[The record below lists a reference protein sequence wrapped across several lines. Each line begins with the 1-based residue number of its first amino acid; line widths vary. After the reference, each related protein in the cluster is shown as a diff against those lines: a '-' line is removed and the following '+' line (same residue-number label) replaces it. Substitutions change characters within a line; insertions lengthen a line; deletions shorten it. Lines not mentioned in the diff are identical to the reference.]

1 MSMHTVMIC
10 DDNIAVHKSI
20 ESYLAED
27 GVKVVSAYDGE
38 SALQIFRSNH
48 VDLVILDIMMPGKNG
63 IEICREIRKSSEV
76 PILMLSA
83 KDSELDR
90 IIGLEIGADDY
101 LSKPFSPREVSIRV
115 HKMLKRIYAH
125 QETKRLSLA
134 ELSVFPEKYEAFVKD
149 TKLDLTPKE
158 VSLLSYLV
166 YNAGKVL
173 SREIILSSVWGYDY
187 TGDTRTVDTHIKR
200 LRQKLPTEGVR
211 FAIRSVYGIG
221 YKMEELQ

>member
-1 MSMHTVMIC
+1 MIC

-20 ESYLAED
+20 ESYLSED

-38 SALQIFRSNH
+38 SALQIFHNNH

-63 IEICREIRKSSEV
+63 IEVCREIRKTSEV

-83 KDSELDR
+83 KDSEMDR
-90 IIGLEIGADDY
+90 IIGLELGADDY

-115 HKMLKRIYAH
+115 QKMLKRIHAH
-125 QETKRLSLA
+125 HETKKLSLA
-134 ELSVFPEKYEAFVKD
+134 ELSVFPEKYEAYVND
-149 TKLDLTPKE
+149 IKLDLTPKE

-200 LRQKLPTEGVR
+200 LRQKLPSEGVR

-221 YKMEELQ
+221 YKMEEQQ